1 MIGAARAYARE
12 SPRLRFATR
21 GGNRT
26 NRKDENLRRQEND
39 ADIAMLMTGIGAGV
53 IVIRFPAIMMMV
65 MMRAALVVI
74 AAAELNVARQRIG
87 KMHMVLSVVDPVHQR
102 DIGLARQHD
111 R

>member
-12 SPRLRFATR
+12 GPRLRFATR
-21 GGNRT
+21 GGNRA
-26 NRKDENLRRQEND
+26 NRKDENLRCQKDD
-39 ADIAMLMTGIGAGV
+39 ADIAMLMAGISAGV

-65 MMRAALVVI
+65 MMRPALVVI

-87 KMHMVLSVVDPVHQR
+87 EMHMVLSVVDPVHQR
-102 DIGLARQHD
+102 DVGLGRQHD